1 MPRGGCPPR
10 VEEPPIASLGRPLGS
25 AFRGRGPHPPPILHT
40 SFDFATAAHPLA
52 GTQRAFAQVGLAG
65 LPDGSPARPLTRGGG
80 PDSVTKSSKLC
91 RIGRRGSYGVAI
103 KRHGLTP
110 PGRQRWRRKRC
121 EAAFARRVDSS
132 AKPPRSLPGRT
143 PLEGSEE
150 DAAGRGRTSW
160 RKRALFW
167 KLRPASPSADEIGE
181 AVFPD
186 DVWAGRSAAV
196 PVACPRE
203 HVLAGHPAQ
212 SESGASWATP
222 MAKTPPRHDY
232 GRRSRRLCHRQRGP

>member
-1 MPRGGCPPR
+1 MPRGG
-10 VEEPPIASLGRPLGS
+10 RPLALRTAYRVPRPPPGGRHFEGVGRTLPQFCTLFSTLRQQRIRWPGHNGRFPRS
-25 AFRGRGPHPPPILHT
+25 AWPVFRMAPQRGP
-40 SFDFATAAHPLA
+40 S
-52 GTQRAFAQVGLAG
+52 
-65 LPDGSPARPLTRGGG
+65 TRDGG

-121 EAAFARRVDSS
+121 GAAFARRIDSS
-132 AKPPRSLPGRT
+132 AKPPRSLPGRA

-150 DAAGRGRTSW
+150 DAAGAGRTSW

-167 KLRPASPSADEIGE
+167 KLWPASPPVDEIGK

-186 DVWAGRSAAV
+186 GIWAGRSAAV

-203 HVLAGHPAQ
+203 DALAGHPAQ
-212 SESGASWATP
+212 SESGASWTTP
-222 MAKTPPRHDY
+222 MAKGPPRHGHD
-232 GRRSRRLCHRQRGP
+232 RRSRRLCHRQRGP